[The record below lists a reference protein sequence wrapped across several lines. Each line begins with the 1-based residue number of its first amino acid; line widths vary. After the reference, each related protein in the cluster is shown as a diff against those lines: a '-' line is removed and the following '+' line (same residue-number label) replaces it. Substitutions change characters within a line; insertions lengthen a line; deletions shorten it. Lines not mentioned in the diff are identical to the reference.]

1 MLPHFMP
8 SMAHEPTDLLAAP
21 GSLAELEDHLSTPP
35 ESVVNELAGL
45 DGDMVILGAGG
56 KMGPALAHMAQ
67 RAFAAIGTNRK
78 VIAVSRFSQSGVR
91 EQLEDWGIATHR
103 CDLLQRQETDKLPD
117 AQLVVAMSG
126 FKFGSATQPDYSW
139 ATNCLVPANVC
150 QRYRGSRVVAFS
162 SGNVYGLT
170 SIAGGGSVESDPLDP
185 IGEYSMAALGR
196 ERIYEFCSRQWNI
209 PTAILRLNYATELR
223 YGVLVDLALQVLGNK
238 TIDLT
243 MGHVN
248 VIWLRDANAMTLR
261 AFAHASSPAR
271 IINVA
276 GDEIIRVRDA
286 ADIFARHFSTS
297 AVVTG
302 SESDQAFL
310 NNATGAYALLGPP
323 EHSARKMIDWTASWI
338 ARGGENA
345 DKPTHFQVLN
355 GQY

>member
-8 SMAHEPTDLLAAP
+8 SVANESAALPAAP
-21 GSLAELEDHLSTPP
+21 GSLSELEDHLSEPP
-35 ESVVNELAGL
+35 EAVINELADL

-67 RAFAAIGTNRK
+67 RAFAAIGNHRK
-78 VIAVSRFSQSGVR
+78 VIAVSRFSRPGVR
-91 EQLEDWGIATHR
+91 EQLENWGITTHC
-103 CDLLQRQETDKLPD
+103 CDLLQPEDTERLPN
-117 AQLVVAMSG
+117 AQLVVSMSG

-139 ATNCLVPANVC
+139 ATNCLVPANIC
-150 QRYRGSRVVAFS
+150 QRYRESRVVAFS

-170 SIAGGGSVESDPLDP
+170 SVAQGGSVESDPLDP
-185 IGEYSMAALGR
+185 VGEYSMAALGR
-196 ERIYEFCSRQWNI
+196 ERIYEFCSRQWDI

-223 YGVLVDLALQVLGNK
+223 YGVLVDLAHQVLGNK

-261 AFAHASSPAR
+261 AFTHAQSPAR
-271 IINVA
+271 TINVA

-286 ADIFARHFSTS
+286 ADIFARRFATS
-297 AVVTG
+297 LMVTG
-302 SESDQAFL
+302 TESDQAFL
-310 NNATGAYALLGPP
+310 NNATDAYSLLGRP
-323 EHSARKMIDWTASWI
+323 EHSAQQMIEWTASWV

-345 DKPTHFQVLN
+345 GKPTHFQVLN
-355 GQY
+355 GKY

>member
-8 SMAHEPTDLLAAP
+8 SVANGSTGLPAAP
-21 GSLAELEDHLSTPP
+21 GSLTELEDHLSSPP
-35 ESVVNELAGL
+35 ETVVNELAAL
-45 DGDMVILGAGG
+45 DGDLAILGAGG

-78 VIAVSRFSQSGVR
+78 VIAVSRFSRPDIR
-91 EQLEDWGIATHR
+91 EQLEEWGITTHC
-103 CDLLQRQETDKLPD
+103 CDLLNPQETEKLPD
-117 AQLVVAMSG
+117 AQLVVSMSG

-139 ATNCLVPANVC
+139 ATNCLVPAYVC

-170 SIAGGGSVESDPLDP
+170 SVARGGSVESDPLDP
-185 IGEYSMAALGR
+185 VGEYSMAALGR
-196 ERIYEFCSRQWNI
+196 ERIYEFCSRQWDI

-223 YGVLVDLALQVLGNK
+223 YGVLVDLALQVLNNK

-261 AFAHASSPAR
+261 AFTHACSPAR

-276 GDEIIRVRDA
+276 GGEIIRVRDA
-286 ADIFARHFSTS
+286 ADIFAHRFDTS

-302 SESDQAFL
+302 TESDQAFL
-310 NNATGAYALLGPP
+310 NNATDAYSLLGSP
-323 EHSARKMIDWTASWI
+323 EHSAQQMIEWTASWI

-345 DKPTHFQVLN
+345 GKPTHFQVLN
-355 GQY
+355 GKY